1 MPSFMR
7 KISIISRCAMMYR
20 AEKLK
25 DTGLGGVHLSYIL
38 ALCRHP
44 GMSQEQIARHIYIN
58 KSNVTRHLAQ
68 LEQKGFVER
77 RQNEKDRR
85 EQLVYPTQKAY
96 DVLPELTALIRDW
109 NEYLTEG
116 FSDEEMEQF
125 NAMLDRIARRATDA
139 VNKEFEENSPLDH

>member
-7 KISIISRCAMMYR
+7 KIHIIGRCAMIYR
-20 AEKLK
+20 AQQLKEK
-25 DTGLGGVHLSYIL
+25 GLSGVHLSYIL
-38 ALCRHP
+38 TLCRHP

-68 LEQKGFVER
+68 LQQNGFVER
-77 RQNEKDRR
+77 KQNENDRR

-96 DVLPELTALIRDW
+96 DVLPEVTAVIRNW
-109 NEYLTEG
+109 NSYLTED

-125 NAMLDRIARRATDA
+125 NAMLDRITRRATCA
-139 VNKEFEENSPLDH
+139 VNKEFEDGDLHGA

>member
-1 MPSFMR
+1 
-7 KISIISRCAMMYR
+7 MYR

-25 DTGLGGVHLSYIL
+25 DTGLGGGHLSYIL
-38 ALCRHP
+38 TLCRHP

-68 LEQKGFVER
+68 LEQRGFVER

-85 EQLVYPTQKAY
+85 EQLVYPTKKAY
-96 DVLPELTALIRDW
+96 DVLPEVTAVIRSW

-125 NAMLDRIARRATDA
+125 NAMLDRIARRAIDA
-139 VNKEFEENSPLDH
+139 VNKEFEEDSPLDN

>member
-1 MPSFMR
+1 MR

-85 EQLVYPTQKAY
+85 EQLVYSTQKAY